1 MTTELTSERVE
12 IDDDLWAA
20 NAAMERLGW
29 TDGLPVIP
37 PTEERVRRML
47 EPLGRQP
54 QEEIGSIPPLWSP
67 ATLEKIAVNAV
78 MAGCLPEYMPV
89 LIAAVEA
96 IGDPSL
102 NLYALQATTGGPAIL
117 MIVNGPV
124 RAELGLNSGAN
135 ALGEG
140 TRGNAT
146 LGRALRLIQRNIG
159 GAYPGSSC
167 KATLGW
173 PGKLSFCIAENEEA
187 SPWEP
192 LHVER
197 GFPAG
202 ASTVT
207 VISADSMSRVGEQG
221 ATTAEGVIGILRLGT
236 FKLGSAEAVFV
247 LGPDHAAML
256 ARENFSK
263 ADVKKRLWEE
273 TVFCLKDLPQDAFEQ
288 RVKRRPDLKL
298 TRESVF
304 RLADRPEDILIVVAG
319 GAGLHSVFVHVW
331 GQSTPDGGSTRSVT
345 RQIRVR

>member
-1 MTTELTSERVE
+1 MAAELTSERIEV
-12 IDDDLWAA
+12 DDDLWAA
-20 NAAMERLGW
+20 NAAMERMGW

-37 PTEERVRRML
+37 PTEERVQQML
-47 EPLGRQP
+47 AALGRDA

-67 ATLEKIAVNAV
+67 ATVEKIAINAV
-78 MAGCLPEYMPV
+78 MAGCLPECMPV

-96 IGDPSL
+96 LSDPAL

-117 MIVNGPV
+117 MIVNGPI
-124 RAELGLNSGAN
+124 RSQLGLNCGAN

-140 TRGNAT
+140 TRANAT
-146 LGRALRLIQRNIG
+146 LGRAIRLIQRNIG
-159 GAYPGSSC
+159 RAYPGSSC

-173 PGKLSFCIAENEEA
+173 PGKVGFCIAENEEA

-197 GFPAG
+197 GFDAD

-247 LGPDHAAML
+247 LGPDHAAMI
-256 ARENFSK
+256 AAENLTK
-263 ADVKKRLWEE
+263 WDLKKRLWEE
-273 TVFCLKDLPQDAFEQ
+273 TTFCLRDLPQDAFEQ
-288 RVKRRPDLKL
+288 RVKRRPDLNL

-304 RLADRPEDILIVVAG
+304 RLADRPEDILILVAG

-331 GQSTPDGGSTRSVT
+331 GQATPEGGSTRSVT
-345 RQIRVR
+345 REIRLS